1 MAGGLSLG
9 TAGLSNARAIIAT
22 TQLTAAGPHAIVAR
36 YGGDA
41 NYLAADSG
49 AWAQTVEPAAPA
61 PATATPVPAL
71 GPWGVLLCAVL
82 TGWAGLRLRRVHGT

>member
-9 TAGLSNARAIIAT
+9 TAGLSNARAILAS
-22 TQLTAAGPHAIVAR
+22 TQLTVAGPHAIVAR
-36 YGGDA
+36 YGGDG

-49 AWAQTVEPAAPA
+49 AWTQTVEPAP

-71 GPWGVLLCAVL
+71 GPWEVLLCAVL
-82 TGWAGLRLRRVHGT
+82 TGLAGLRLGRVRGT